1 MKYFM
6 LPEARHV
13 KVVARGVCWPGD
25 DSIQQSLLQKKK
37 KRQIES
43 ERCKTAR
50 NWPKTFTVYSH
61 MIRHFY
67 LFSSL
72 SGVA

>member
-25 DSIQQSLLQKKK
+25 DSIQQSLLKKK

-43 ERCKTAR
+43 EKVQNSKKLA
-50 NWPKTFTVYSH
+50 
-61 MIRHFY
+61 
-67 LFSSL
+67 
-72 SGVA
+72 

>member
-37 KRQIES
+37 RQIKS
-43 ERCKTAR
+43 EKVQNSKKLAQDFH
-50 NWPKTFTVYSH
+50 NVFAYVKTF
-61 MIRHFY
+61 
-67 LFSSL
+67 LFI
-72 SGVA
+72 

>member
-6 LPEARHV
+6 LPEDRHV

-43 ERCKTAR
+43 EKVQNSKKLA
-50 NWPKTFTVYSH
+50 
-61 MIRHFY
+61 
-67 LFSSL
+67 
-72 SGVA
+72 

>member
-13 KVVARGVCWPGD
+13 KVFARGVCWPGD

-37 KRQIES
+37 KTDKI
-43 ERCKTAR
+43 
-50 NWPKTFTVYSH
+50 
-61 MIRHFY
+61 
-67 LFSSL
+67 
-72 SGVA
+72 

>member
-37 KRQIES
+37 KTDKI
-43 ERCKTAR
+43 
-50 NWPKTFTVYSH
+50 
-61 MIRHFY
+61 
-67 LFSSL
+67 
-72 SGVA
+72 

>member
-37 KRQIES
+37 RQIKS
-43 ERCKTAR
+43 EKVQNSKKLAQDFHSVFAYV
-50 NWPKTFTVYSH
+50 KTF
-61 MIRHFY
+61 
-67 LFSSL
+67 LFI
-72 SGVA
+72 

>member
-37 KRQIES
+37 RQIKS
-43 ERCKTAR
+43 EKVQNSKKLAQDFHSVFAYD
-50 NWPKTFTVYSH
+50 KTF
-61 MIRHFY
+61 
-67 LFSSL
+67 LFI
-72 SGVA
+72 

>member
-37 KRQIES
+37 RQIKS
-43 ERCKTAR
+43 EKVQNSKKLAQDFHSVFAYV
-50 NWPKTFTVYSH
+50 KTF
-61 MIRHFY
+61 
-67 LFSSL
+67 
-72 SGVA
+72 